1 MGVTHHNIPAR
12 PDRHDAASFPH
23 RGAHLTS
30 LGTIS
35 RCSRDY
41 RVKMAMA
48 FAVMIDES
56 RREVVVIDEP
66 LGRPL
71 IQGVADSVSGSV
83 TGVTDSI
90 AGAAEGVSASAIV
103 WAGQVVP
110 DVSAA
115 VTGANPSM

>member
-35 RCSRDY
+35 RRSRDY

-56 RREVVVIDEP
+56 RRKVVVIDEP

-71 IQGVADSVSGSV
+71 IQLGDLNLVGIVAEAD
-83 TGVTDSI
+83 
-90 AGAAEGVSASAIV
+90 AA
-103 WAGQVVP
+103 
-110 DVSAA
+110 DR
-115 VTGANPSM
+115 

>member
-1 MGVTHHNIPAR
+1 MNTTVEIGTRSGVTHHNIPAR
-12 PDRHDAASFPH
+12 PDRTDAASFPH

-35 RCSRDY
+35 RRSRDY

-56 RREVVVIDEP
+56 RREVVAIEEP

-71 IQGVADSVSGSV
+71 IRLGGLNLVGIVAEADAADS
-83 TGVTDSI
+83 
-90 AGAAEGVSASAIV
+90 
-103 WAGQVVP
+103 
-110 DVSAA
+110 
-115 VTGANPSM
+115 